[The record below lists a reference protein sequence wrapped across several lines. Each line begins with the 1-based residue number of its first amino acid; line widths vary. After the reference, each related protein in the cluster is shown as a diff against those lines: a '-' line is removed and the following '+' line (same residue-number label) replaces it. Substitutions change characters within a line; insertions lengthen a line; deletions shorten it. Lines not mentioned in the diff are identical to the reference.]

1 MEGLS
6 VWMCSQTD
14 LSVDTFYCN
23 SIVLFTG
30 RPHPWNTRVV
40 SGSYNACHMVGPMI
54 ALLISLAIIIAVSS
68 LIVRR
73 RSIHGTKSQKKTDDA
88 PQVSVVVI
96 TLNEDAQIKECIHHI
111 SSCNPPCKEIIVSD
125 GGSTDNTID
134 IVRSIVSRNKHTDG
148 EGPVVSLVQC
158 GERGRARQM
167 NAGARACTGDLVM
180 FVHADSRPPLDCI
193 SHIRTS
199 LSSPGTI
206 MGGFKSRISIMD
218 AQGREEVLW
227 FPTLHQYFGFDFYA
241 FVFRPWQYIH
251 GLRCLFGDQNIFCRR
266 DEFFKVGGFDDSLVI
281 MEDVD
286 LCLRMFDHFR
296 TTRSRCLI
304 DRCDAWS
311 ITSGRRI
318 AAWGSLR
325 ATVIHFRIGL
335 GWFLFRHRNSRDR
348 LYREYH
354 TVYTDDYR

>member
-1 MEGLS
+1 
-6 VWMCSQTD
+6 
-14 LSVDTFYCN
+14 
-23 SIVLFTG
+23 
-30 RPHPWNTRVV
+30 
-40 SGSYNACHMVGPMI
+40 MI
-54 ALLISLAIIIAVSS
+54 ALLISLAIIIAVWS

-73 RSIHGTKSQKKTDDA
+73 RSIYETKIETKKTDDA

-96 TLNEDAQIKECIHHI
+96 TLNEAAQIKECIHHI
-111 SSCNPPCKEIIVSD
+111 SSFNPPCKEIIVSD
-125 GGSTDNTID
+125 GGSTDSTID
-134 IVRSIVSRNKHTDG
+134 IVRSMVSRNTHTDG
-148 EGPVVSLVQC
+148 ECVVSLVQC
-158 GERGRARQM
+158 RERGRARQM

-193 SHIRTS
+193 SHIRAS

-206 MGGFKSRISIMD
+206 MGGFKSRISITD

-227 FPTLHQYFGFDFYA
+227 FPTLHQYLGFDFYA

-266 DEFFKVGGFDDSLVI
+266 DEFFQVGGFDDSLVI

-296 TTRSRCLI
+296 PSRSRCLI

-318 AAWGSLR
+318 AAWGSFR

-335 GWFLFRHRNSRDR
+335 GWFLFRDSRDR

-354 TVYTDDYR
+354 AVYTDDYR